1 MGGNSISKTK
11 HAGMIAIVIML
22 LIAASCMLMQGC
34 SSSKSKDSS
43 ASANTAASASA
54 SASSKTSSSAANEA
68 SSGATADAK
77 NAGMTDGIQVPDLVG
92 KNLGDVK
99 DEIKDFDVDY
109 LKADG
114 SKANVFMKSNWRV
127 DEQSLEP
134 GSVVPK
140 DSKLTLK
147 LGHITEEKAAEEKAE
162 KEAKEAEERAN
173 IDYITVSAA
182 QLVDDL
188 DSNAMNAK
196 ETYKDGYYRV
206 TGVVSNID
214 ASGKYI
220 NIDPEGVAYN
230 FTNIQ
235 CFLNDDA
242 ARDAVRNMSKGDAV
256 TVCGKVTDVGE
267 FLGYS
272 IDVYFFE

>member
-1 MGGNSISKTK
+1 MGDNSISRAK
-11 HAGMIAIVIML
+11 HTGAIAIVVML
-22 LIAASCMLMQGC
+22 LIAASCMFLQGC

-43 ASANTAASASA
+43 ASASAAASASA
-54 SASSKTSSSAANEA
+54 NASSEAAKSAASGT
-68 SSGATADAK
+68 SSGATADVK
-77 NAGMTDGIQVPDLVG
+77 NAGMSDGVEVPNLVG

-99 DEIKDFDVDY
+99 DEIKDFDVEY

-127 DEQSLEP
+127 DEQSIEP

-140 DSKLTLK
+140 KTKLTLK
-147 LGHITEEKAAEEKAE
+147 LGHITEENAAEEKAE

-173 IDYITVSAA
+173 IDYSSVSAA
-182 QLVDDL
+182 QLVNDL

-196 ETYKDGYYRV
+196 ETYKGGYYRV

-214 ASGKYI
+214 ASGQYI
-220 NIDPEGVAYN
+220 NLDPEGVAYN
-230 FTNIQ
+230 LTNIQ

-242 ARDAVRNMSKGDAV
+242 ARNAVRNMSKGDVV